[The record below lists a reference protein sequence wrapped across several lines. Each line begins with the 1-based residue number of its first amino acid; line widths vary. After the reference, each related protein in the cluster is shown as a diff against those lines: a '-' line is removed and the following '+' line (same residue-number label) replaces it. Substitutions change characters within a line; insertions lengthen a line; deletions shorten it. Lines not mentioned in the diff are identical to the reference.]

1 MFSVERSNMLC
12 SIWWIF
18 YACVCLFFLIFGVLF
33 CILLH
38 LYWFYSRHLTWI
50 NKSLNF
56 LWNKMLYKEWKDVFY
71 IYKICCCADYF
82 FSSNFVIDI
91 FYFKNELLINV
102 FKNIS
107 EVELPTLKK
116 FVSGNK
122 TPFSCIGVW
131 YILHM
136 QRDVQLSG
144 IL

>member
-1 MFSVERSNMLC
+1 MKRC
-12 SIWWIF
+12 
-18 YACVCLFFLIFGVLF
+18 FL
-33 CILLH
+33 
-38 LYWFYSRHLTWI
+38 
-50 NKSLNF
+50 
-56 LWNKMLYKEWKDVFY
+56 Y

>member
-18 YACVCLFFLIFGVLF
+18 YVCVCLFFLIFGVLF

-38 LYWFYSRHLTWI
+38 LYWFYSRHMIWI

-136 QRDVQLSG
+136 QRDVHLSG